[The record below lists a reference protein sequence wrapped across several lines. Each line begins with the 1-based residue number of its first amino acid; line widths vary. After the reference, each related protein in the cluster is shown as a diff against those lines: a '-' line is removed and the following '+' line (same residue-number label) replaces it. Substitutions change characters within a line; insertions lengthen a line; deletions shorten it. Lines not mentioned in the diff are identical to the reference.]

1 MSLPD
6 TAGATSQEVLFRLV
20 QLLSDEAPDE
30 DFDAL
35 VASVGSTVAPE
46 HREALLVAL
55 TRGARIREML
65 AHHKRREQETQ
76 ALFETARDL
85 TSLRDVDEVL
95 AAIVQRVRQLLHPDA
110 TYMALVDEGTGD
122 AYMRITSGTVTSA
135 IESVRLAPGWGV
147 GGLIIQTGKPFATS
161 NYMSDARISHDPE
174 VDAAVAGDG
183 LVSMAGA
190 PMKLGDELVGALFV
204 ANRHERTFTP
214 SDMAVLSSL
223 ADHASILIA
232 NARLFQ
238 NLQAAAADLRGAN
251 EDLRR
256 RGETLERA
264 SAAHQ
269 LLMPLALRRADVAEL
284 VSDLTGILHGAV
296 VLVAVDGSVLAQ
308 SLPEDDADLSL
319 RPPEAGWDRM
329 VAEATAAGPS
339 DRNAPRA
346 ALAVQV
352 ADDGGLPVWV
362 APVQA
367 GSETFAHLLFRGR
380 GELQEADVRTLEM
393 SAQTA
398 ALLLLMERQ
407 VAILEQQ
414 LRGEL
419 IDELLA
425 ERPPDWTAF
434 KRRAKRTGMV
444 DLDRPHTVL
453 VVSAG
458 DVPRRQLLRAAASYA
473 ATQHGLAAEH
483 ATNVVLLLPDV
494 AAGEASRTVPAE
506 LARALH
512 APVTAGVAGPA
523 ASAPAVRAV
532 YRDADRCHRLLV
544 ALGRTGVG
552 STIEDLGALGLILEG
567 TTRARVRRLL
577 SDTLGPLLAY
587 DAEHNALL
595 LETLHGYFA
604 SGRNPPAAARL
615 LQVHPNT
622 VYQRLERIDLVLGH
636 RRWREP
642 QGDLEMQLALQ
653 FHRILRDIPLEDL
666 VGA

>member
-1 MSLPD
+1 MPLPEA
-6 TAGATSQEVLFRLV
+6 AGVTTLETLFRLV

-30 DFDAL
+30 DFDRLAAD
-35 VASVGSTVAPE
+35 VEAAGEGE
-46 HREALLVAL
+46 HREALLLAL

-110 TYMALVDEGTGD
+110 TYLALVDEGTGD

-147 GGLIIQTGKPFATS
+147 GGRIIQTGRPYATS
-161 NYMSDARISHDPE
+161 NYMADTTLSHDPE

-190 PMKLGDELVGALFV
+190 PMKLGEQLVGALFV

-214 SDMAVLSSL
+214 SDMALLSSL
-223 ADHASILIA
+223 ADHASIVIS

-238 NLQAAAADLRGAN
+238 NQQAAAAELQAAN
-251 EDLRR
+251 EALRR
-256 RGETLERA
+256 RGLTLERA

-284 VSDLTGILHGAV
+284 ATDLTGILHGAV
-296 VLVAVDGSVLAQ
+296 VIVGVDGSVLAE
-308 SLPEDDADLSL
+308 SDTDADGDPLL
-319 RPPEAGWDRM
+319 RAPEQGWGRL
-329 VAEATAAGPS
+329 VAEVTASEQPGSAARG
-339 DRNAPRA
+339 

-352 ADDGGLPVWV
+352 SDDGGSPVWV
-362 APVQA
+362 VPVQA
-367 GSETFAHLLFRGR
+367 GSETFAHLLFRGQ
-380 GELQEADVRTLEM
+380 GELQEADVRTLET

-419 IDELLA
+419 IDDLLA
-425 ERPPDWTAF
+425 ERPPDWAAF
-434 KRRAKRTGMV
+434 HRRAKRTGMV
-444 DLDRPHTVL
+444 DLDRPHCVL
-453 VVSAG
+453 VMSADG
-458 DVPRRQLLRAAASYA
+458 VPRRQLLRAAADYA
-473 ATQHGLAAEH
+473 SSRHGLAAEH

-494 AAGEASRTVPAE
+494 AAGEAASTVPAD
-506 LARALH
+506 LGRALH

-523 ASAPAVRAV
+523 ASASAVRAV
-532 YRDADRCHRLLV
+532 HADADRCHRLLV

-552 STIEDLGALGLILEG
+552 STIDDLGALGLILEG

-577 SDTLGPLLAY
+577 ADALGPLLAY

-653 FHRILRDIPLEDL
+653 FHRILKEIPLDQL
-666 VGA
+666 IKA

>member
-1 MSLPD
+1 MHEAL
-6 TAGATSQEVLFRLV
+6 LRLV

-30 DFDAL
+30 DFDRLAAA
-35 VASVGSTVAPE
+35 VEAAGEGE
-46 HREALLVAL
+46 HREALLLAL
-55 TRGARIREML
+55 RRAARIREML

-95 AAIVQRVRQLLHPDA
+95 AAIVQRVRQLLRPDA
-110 TYMALVDEGTGD
+110 TYLALVDEHTGD
-122 AYMRITSGTVTSA
+122 AYMRVTAGTVTSA

-147 GGLIIQTGKPFATS
+147 GGLIIQTGRPYATS
-161 NYMSDARISHDPE
+161 NYMADESISHDPD

-183 LVSMAGA
+183 LVSMAGV
-190 PMKLGDELVGALFV
+190 PMKLGEELVGALFV

-214 SDMAVLSSL
+214 SDIALLSSL

-232 NARLFQ
+232 NARLFS
-238 NLQAAAADLRGAN
+238 NLQATAADLQAAN
-251 EDLRR
+251 ETLRR
-256 RGETLERA
+256 RGLMLERA
-264 SAAHQ
+264 SAAHE

-284 VSDLTGILHGAV
+284 TSDLTGILDGAA
-296 VLVAVDGSVLAQ
+296 VLVGVDGSVLAH
-308 SLPEDDADLSL
+308 SDTEGDGDLLLPA
-319 RPPEAGWDRM
+319 PEAGWGRL
-329 VAEATAAGPS
+329 VGELAATSRSGSAARGG
-339 DRNAPRA
+339 
-346 ALAVQV
+346 LAVQV
-352 ADDGGLPVWV
+352 EDHGGSPVWLV
-362 APVQA
+362 PVQA

-380 GELQEADVRTLEM
+380 EELQQADVRTLEL

-414 LRGEL
+414 MRGEL
-419 IDELLA
+419 IDDLLA

-434 KRRAKRTGMV
+434 QRRARRSGMV

-453 VVSAG
+453 VMSA
-458 DVPRRQLLRAAASYA
+458 DEVPRRSLLRAAADYA
-473 ATQHGLAAEH
+473 ATRHGLAAEH

-494 AAGEASRTVPAE
+494 TASDAARTVPAD
-506 LARALH
+506 LGRALQ

-523 ASAPAVRAV
+523 ASAAAVRAV
-532 YRDADRCHRLLV
+532 HADADRCHRLLV
-544 ALGRTGVG
+544 ALGRTGEG
-552 STIEDLGALGLILEG
+552 STMQDLGALGLVLEG

-577 SDTLGPLLAY
+577 ADALGPLLAY

-604 SGRNPPAAARL
+604 AGRNPPAAARA

-622 VYQRLERIDLVLGH
+622 VYQRLERIDMVLGH

-642 QGDLEMQLALQ
+642 QGELEMQLALQ
-653 FHRILRDIPLEDL
+653 FHRILKDIPLEDL
-666 VGA
+666 LDA